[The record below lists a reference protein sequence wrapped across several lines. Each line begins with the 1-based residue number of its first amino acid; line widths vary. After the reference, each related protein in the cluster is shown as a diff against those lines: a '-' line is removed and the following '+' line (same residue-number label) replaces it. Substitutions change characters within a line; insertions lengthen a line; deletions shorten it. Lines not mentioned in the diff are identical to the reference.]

1 MTAQSPSRAHDALA
15 ILGAGRLRPLAAR
28 IGAADASDASTL
40 AANVIAAVADAD
52 ELRHHGLSDADVE
65 TMGVALGLGARAA
78 WRPRVSAEEFERL
91 PFYDKPSY
99 DGDVWA
105 ALRAAWGGGDGP
117 RAVAHPRV
125 DGPLDLATTFVHLG
139 LGATIVPQEPFTG
152 MDWYERYGARV
163 AADGL
168 EGRLVSMHTF
178 DKPWDIW
185 EMHPTGH
192 ELVLC
197 VAGTITLHQEF
208 SDKSARAT
216 TLGAGQAAI
225 NAPGVWHTADVTGPA
240 TAVFIT
246 AGAGTQ
252 HRPR

>member
-15 ILGAGRLRPLAAR
+15 ALGADRLRPLAAR
-28 IGAADASDASTL
+28 LGAADARDATAL
-40 AANVIAAVADAD
+40 AASVIAAVADAD

-65 TMGVALGLGARAA
+65 TIGIALGLGTRAA

-105 ALRAAWGGGDGP
+105 ALAAAWGGGGARP
-117 RAVAHPRV
+117 ALHPRV
-125 DGPLDLATTFVHLG
+125 DGPIDLATTFVHLG
-139 LGATIVPQEPFTG
+139 LGATVVPQEPFTG
-152 MDWYERYGARV
+152 MDWYERYGART
-163 AADGL
+163 AGDGL

-178 DKPWDIW
+178 DKPWDSW
-185 EMHPTGH
+185 EMHPSGH

-197 VAGTITLHQEF
+197 VAGTITLHQEQ
-208 SDKSARAT
+208 SDKSVRTT
-216 TLGAGQAAI
+216 TLVAGQAAI
-225 NAPGVWHTADVTGPA
+225 NAPGIWHTADVTSSA

-246 AGAGTQ
+246 AGTGTQ